1 MNLSNTLLHS
11 FLPRLEKVPLGF
23 TFPKTWKQGAI
34 VLNQGTDYVIP
45 NYSGSSYF
53 DGQLYSIT
61 GAKINT
67 DFKRNAPETKLKTS
81 SLSPGVYLLLMNR
94 DSKLETLKI
103 VIQ

>member
-1 MNLSNTLLHS
+1 MARLDDS
-11 FLPRLEKVPLGF
+11 FKPDLEKS
-23 TFPKTWKQGAI
+23 KISAI
-34 VLNQGTDYVIP
+34 VLSQGSDFVIP

-61 GAKINT
+61 GAKINAVLKSNT
-67 DFKRNAPETKLKTS
+67 SETKLKTS
-81 SLSPGVYLLLMNR
+81 SLTPGVYLLLMNR